1 MIVIGNTEQT
11 QGANNR
17 QKDTQQDIRLD
28 SLQSAVDTLNAQVR
42 SVESTLVGLEASIN
56 DRYSAQTQTL
66 MNALNSQIEAL
77 SLSLETSLSTRRISG
92 IDGSFNQLSVSL
104 SATIAELTSRI
115 FTILERA
122 NIASA
127 DIGAANVSQETVNE
141 LNAQNASIYSATIN
155 LLSVEN
161 FTIQELHAQEL
172 RAESLEAGLA
182 DIEQGSFD
190 KVETN
195 VLTGKEWHT
204 PISTPDNTE
213 LLHISL
219 PKYKGVIQL
228 QTEQDEF
235 NLTVFNDSSI
245 TLCQQSI
252 YIYRVERNLN
262 SIDIYLQNVGD
273 TINYRILYIGSETH
287 GDEYSEIVDKT
298 YYRQNISQVQEV
310 VFFDPQ
316 NKIIESQELGYLVGL
331 TASVQEQLNGK
342 QPKALETPITV
353 VNNEFHSV
361 EQLLEEIA
369 NVINSMVTDDI
380 IYRPD
385 AEALIFPYNSIQY
398 DSETETLTIIGFR
411 VEYRDGTL
419 WLTRA

>member
-1 MIVIGNTEQT
+1 MIVIGKNTNTET
-11 QGANNR
+11 QNNK
-17 QKDTQQDIRLD
+17 KDSQQDTRID
-28 SLQSAVDTLNAQVR
+28 SLQSAVDSLNAQVR
-42 SVESTLVGLEASIN
+42 SVESTLAVLEASIN
-56 DRYSAQTQTL
+56 DRYSAQTQSL
-66 MNALNSQIEAL
+66 MDALNSQIEAL
-77 SLSLETSLSTRRISG
+77 SLSLETSLSTRQVSG
-92 IDGSFNQLSVSL
+92 IVGSFNQLSVSL
-104 SATIAELTSRI
+104 SATIAELTSRV
-115 FTILERA
+115 FTVLERA
-122 NIASA
+122 NIANA
-127 DIGAANVSQETVNE
+127 DIGTANVSQETVNE
-141 LNAQNASIYSATIN
+141 LNAQNASIYSATIR

-161 FTIQELHAQEL
+161 FTIQELHAQKL
-172 RAESLEAGLA
+172 RAESLEAGTA
-182 DIEQGSFD
+182 DIEHGSFD
-190 KVETN
+190 KVKTD

-273 TINYRILYIGSETH
+273 TVNYRILYIGSEVH

-298 YYRQNISQVQEV
+298 YYKQNISQVQEV

-316 NKIIESQELGYLVGL
+316 DKIIESQELGYLVGL

-342 QPKALETPITV
+342 QPKELETPITV

-380 IYRPD
+380 IYRQD

-398 DSETETLTIIGFR
+398 DSETETITIVGFR